1 VPGFLDGL
9 LVWWLGVIF
18 SRSISI
24 MNYTRRKFISKSVGG
39 TALLAGG
46 LGSVLASG
54 RSETHSLHGHPFQKH
69 QEFNVNVFSKMLH
82 WLNYDELGRFAAE
95 VGFDGVDLTVRPKGH
110 VTPER
115 VAEDLPKAVA
125 AIRKAGLKVEMIT
138 TAITR
143 ADEPNV
149 EAILK
154 TASGLGIKHY
164 RMGWINYD
172 PKITIPDNIEQITK
186 QLRALAELNGKYK
199 MIAEYQ
205 NHSGANF
212 GSPVWDLYNV
222 LQKLKSPWLGSQ
234 YDVYHATVEAFNAWV
249 LGLELLK
256 PFIRSID
263 IKDFVWGV
271 RDGKQ
276 ARRDVP
282 LGSGNVNL
290 GKFFETL
297 KAAGITAPISLH
309 VEYDLGGAEQGAT
322 ETSMP
327 REKIMELMK
336 ADLAVLRRFLV

>member
-1 VPGFLDGL
+1 
-9 LVWWLGVIF
+9 
-18 SRSISI
+18 
-24 MNYTRRKFISKSVGG
+24 MNYTRRKFISKSVAG
-39 TALLAGG
+39 TAMLGG
-46 LGSVLASG
+46 LGSVLAFG
-54 RSETHSLHGHPFQKH
+54 RNETPLHEQSFKKPEGFS
-69 QEFNVNVFSKMLH
+69 VNVFSKMLH
-82 WLNYDELGRFAAE
+82 WLNYDDLAKFAAE
-95 VGFDGVDLTVRPKGH
+95 AGFDGVDLTVRPKGH

-115 VAEDLPKAVA
+115 VTEDLPKAVT

-138 TAITR
+138 TAITK

-154 TASGLGIKHY
+154 TASGLGVKHY

-172 PKITIPDNIEQITK
+172 PKISIQDNIEQITK

-212 GSPVWDLYNV
+212 GSPVWDLYTV
-222 LQKLKSPWLGSQ
+222 LEKLKTPWLGSQ
-234 YDVYHATVEAFNAWV
+234 YDVYHATAEAFNAWV
-249 LGLELLK
+249 IGLELLK
-256 PFIRSID
+256 PYIRSID
-263 IKDFVWGV
+263 IKDFVWGM

-282 LGSGNVNL
+282 LGNGNVNFARL
-290 GKFFETL
+290 FETL

-322 ETSMP
+322 ETSMS

-336 ADLAVLRRFLV
+336 ADLAVLRGYLV